1 MKGKMQEAVQTMYA
15 LIRKHPELDDD
26 QLWSL
31 FWSSADCEMRK
42 VIRSSAFQ
50 DFLGDF
56 TRQHGLG
63 GKLH

>member
-1 MKGKMQEAVQTMYA
+1 MYA

-56 TRQHGLG
+56 TCQHGLG